1 MSGQVVFYMLV
12 VLIAALLI
20 FVIRKKLKL
29 ILAFLVSGFISV
41 MLMLVVNNFAPFGVT
56 VGVNPVTAL
65 TAMILGFPGIICLY
79 VVAGFL

>member
-1 MSGQVVFYMLV
+1 MSGQVVFYILV
-12 VLIAALLI
+12 ALTVALLI

-29 ILAFLVSGFISV
+29 ILTFLVSGFVSV

-65 TAMILGFPGIICLY
+65 TTVILGLPGIICLY